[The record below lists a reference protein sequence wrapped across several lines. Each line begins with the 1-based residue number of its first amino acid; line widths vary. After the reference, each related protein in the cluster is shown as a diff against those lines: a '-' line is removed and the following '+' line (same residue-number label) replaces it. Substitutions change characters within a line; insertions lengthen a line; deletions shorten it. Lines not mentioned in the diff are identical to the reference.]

1 MPTAV
6 VTGAASGIGNSFAK
20 ILLKEK
26 YKVFACDV
34 NGSNEAMKSLEDQ
47 GAITNKLDVRDPDS
61 ILAFTTL
68 LADEPVDVLL
78 NIAGTSSLQLRGKMY
93 PD

>member
-47 GAITNKLDVRDPDS
+47 GAITNKLDVGDPDS
-61 ILAFTTL
+61 NLAFTAL
-68 LADEPVDVLL
+68 LADETVDVLL